1 MIYELVLITAVGLS
15 NPLVTFDNR
24 EQCIFEAAQIK
35 QQDRQIKAICVPTE
49 RVSMEEQ
56 NMKAQIGAQNMIDMF
71 LDMKEQMME
80 RNRDLEEEYQ
90 AWDRNGNRIEY

>member
-1 MIYELVLITAVGLS
+1 
-15 NPLVTFDNR
+15 
-24 EQCIFEAAQIK
+24 
-35 QQDRQIKAICVPTE
+35 
-49 RVSMEEQ
+49 MEEQ

-71 LDMKEQMME
+71 LDMKEQLME

>member
-35 QQDRQIKAICVPTE
+35 QQDRQIKAICVWK
-49 RVSMEEQ
+49 
-56 NMKAQIGAQNMIDMF
+56 NKI
-71 LDMKEQMME
+71 
-80 RNRDLEEEYQ
+80 
-90 AWDRNGNRIEY
+90 